1 MLPDN
6 DFLHDLCHQND
17 CLYRCL
23 SLCRAGMLTVTPLR
37 TAHAGVLATRSPVW
51 VQGVSMESARW
62 FGHTEIRVKPR
73 NQTLMT
79 TKSMCTLQE
88 MLSWLTEPSGCAVL
102 PQFLE
107 AVVVFPMPVSSQ
119 VSHVSYFGSSSTV
132 LLWVGYW
139 HSADGEHP
147 KLNTEWH
154 LDSIVGSSIRKVKTE
169 QPKNESCRWLFQLL
183 CTGLEAMRRVVLK
196 WTTCSSSP
204 EASYREIS
212 LLCSYFS
219 TTV

>member
-37 TAHAGVLATRSPVW
+37 TAHAGVLATQSPVW
-51 VQGVSMESARW
+51 VQGVSMESACW
-62 FGHTEIRVKPR
+62 FGHTEIRVKSR

-79 TKSMCTLQE
+79 TKSMCTHVCGAPSVFRGSCGVPHASL
-88 MLSWLTEPSGCAVL
+88 LTGVPC
-102 PQFLE
+102 
-107 AVVVFPMPVSSQ
+107 
-119 VSHVSYFGSSSTV
+119 VSYFGSSSTV
-132 LLWVGYW
+132 VLWVGYC

-147 KLNTEWH
+147 KLNKEWH

-169 QPKNESCRWLFQLL
+169 QPKNESYWWLFQLL

-196 WTTCSSSP
+196 WTTCCSSSP
-204 EASYREIS
+204 EASYREIG
-212 LLCSYFS
+212 LLYSYFS
-219 TTV
+219 ATV